1 MTMTYHVHAVEQ
13 DMAGK
18 WYARVCLS
26 EEEAVFLKFDDYP
39 AMDDI
44 QAAAAQLVEAR
55 EAERI
60 RARNELG
67 QFIGDDPTTPNVN
80 EAWVEVTD
88 DAAAE

>member
-1 MTMTYHVHAVEQ
+1 MTYHVHAVEQ

-26 EEEAVFLKFDDYP
+26 EKEAVFLKFDDYP
-39 AMDDI
+39 AMASI
-44 QAAAAQLVEAR
+44 QAAAAQLVEAH
-55 EAERI
+55 EVERV

-88 DAAAE
+88 APAE